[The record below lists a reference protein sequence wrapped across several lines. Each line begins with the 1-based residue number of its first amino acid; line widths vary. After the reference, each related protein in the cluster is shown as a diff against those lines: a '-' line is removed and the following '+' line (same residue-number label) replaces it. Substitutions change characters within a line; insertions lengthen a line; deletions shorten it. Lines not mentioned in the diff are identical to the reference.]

1 MYRTFV
7 LGFLFIFFGCY
18 SKKNIELVNYEKIVS
33 HRNKGLA
40 YLEEENFTEAEKE
53 FKELTFLAP
62 QDPLGYANLGL
73 TYLKSDGQINKS
85 EQWLKKALELNQK
98 DPEIRILLILY
109 YELNSQDSLAFNIL
123 KESINYSP
131 NHIKTLYKLTEYYLK
146 RNDIN
151 SKQIAQIYLKKI
163 VELIPANISAQLKLI
178 EILLNENKISEA
190 TRGLNKIS
198 QIFPKLPENSVEMLE
213 NSIRFLNMED
223 LDQAKTYVMIFE
235 NLIRPTS
242 FYKSSLIELK
252 GNVGPVSGSPI
263 LRFTKIEPVK
273 KYKKAKDYALSKN
286 KIGLFSSSI
295 SFLFIMSLLLFNGY
309 GFIDQLITS
318 DILKSLLPFNIHS
331 GFAQSGL
338 FFLILFILNSII
350 SIPFSYYNT
359 FVIEE
364 KFGFNRTTKSTF
376 FLDILKSFLLSILIG
391 GALLFLALYL
401 YDNLNDGFWLWLWI
415 GLSFLIIFINMFY
428 ADLIVPIFNK
438 LKPLDDGELR
448 QKIEKYSKEVGYLLK
463 NIYVIDGSKR
473 STKANA
479 FFSGLGPRKTIALY
493 DTLIEKHTED
503 ELVAVL
509 AHEVGHFKK
518 KHIFSG
524 LIMSIIQ
531 IGVMTFFFELCLKLP
546 EISLALGGS
555 EASFHLGLIGFSIIF
570 SPISML
576 SGILMNYISRKN
588 EFEADAY
595 AKETFNGEDLS
606 LALKKLSVDS
616 LSNIYP
622 HPLYVFFHY
631 SHPPLIQRLR
641 ALN

>member
-1 MYRTFV
+1 MATQLWF
-7 LGFLFIFFGCY
+7 FI
-18 SKKNIELVNYEKIVS
+18 IVS
-33 HRNKGLA
+33 LVVFNYLFSNILDYVNHRN
-40 YLEEENFTEAEKE
+40 
-53 FKELTFLAP
+53 
-62 QDPLGYANLGL
+62 
-73 TYLKSDGQINKS
+73 
-85 EQWLKKALELNQK
+85 WK
-98 DPEIRILLILY
+98 DEI
-109 YELNSQDSLAFNIL
+109 
-123 KESINYSP
+123 P
-131 NHIKTLYKLTEYYLK
+131 N
-146 RNDIN
+146 
-151 SKQIAQIYLKKI
+151 
-163 VELIPANISAQLKLI
+163 
-178 EILLNENKISEA
+178 
-190 TRGLNKIS
+190 
-198 QIFPKLPENSVEMLE
+198 
-213 NSIRFLNMED
+213 
-223 LDQAKTYVMIFE
+223 
-235 NLIRPTS
+235 
-242 FYKSSLIELK
+242 ELK
-252 GNVGPVSGSPI
+252 DFYN
-263 LRFTKIEPVK
+263 EE
-273 KYKKAKDYALSKN
+273 KYKIAKNYAISKN
-286 KIGLFSSSI
+286 KIGLFSSSV
-295 SFLFIMSLLLFNGY
+295 SFLFIISLLIFNGY
-309 GFIDQLITS
+309 GFIDQLVSS
-318 DILKSLLPFNIHS
+318 DILKSFLPFDINS
-331 GFAQSGL
+331 SFAQSGL

-359 FVIEE
+359 FIIEE
-364 KFGFNRTTKSTF
+364 KFGFNKTTKSTF
-376 FLDILKSFLLSILIG
+376 FLDILKSSLLSIFIG

-415 GLSFLIIFINMFY
+415 GLSFLMIFINMFY

-555 EASFHLGLIGFSIIF
+555 EASFHLGLIGFSIVF

-631 SHPPLIQRLR
+631 SHPPLIERLR

>member
-1 MYRTFV
+1 MTT
-7 LGFLFIFFGCY
+7 LFWFFIII
-18 SKKNIELVNYEKIVS
+18 SLVVFNYLFS
-33 HRNKGLA
+33 
-40 YLEEENFTEAEKE
+40 
-53 FKELTFLAP
+53 
-62 QDPLGYANLGL
+62 
-73 TYLKSDGQINKS
+73 
-85 EQWLKKALELNQK
+85 
-98 DPEIRILLILY
+98 
-109 YELNSQDSLAFNIL
+109 NIL
-123 KESINYSP
+123 DYVNHSNWKDEIP
-131 NHIKTLYKLTEYYLK
+131 N
-146 RNDIN
+146 
-151 SKQIAQIYLKKI
+151 
-163 VELIPANISAQLKLI
+163 
-178 EILLNENKISEA
+178 
-190 TRGLNKIS
+190 
-198 QIFPKLPENSVEMLE
+198 
-213 NSIRFLNMED
+213 
-223 LDQAKTYVMIFE
+223 
-235 NLIRPTS
+235 
-242 FYKSSLIELK
+242 ELK
-252 GNVGPVSGSPI
+252 DFYN
-263 LRFTKIEPVK
+263 KK

-295 SFLFIMSLLLFNGY
+295 SFLFIMTLLVFNGY
-309 GFIDQLITS
+309 GFIDQLV
-318 DILKSLLPFNIHS
+318 NM
-331 GFAQSGL
+331 
-338 FFLILFILNSII
+338 
-350 SIPFSYYNT
+350 
-359 FVIEE
+359 
-364 KFGFNRTTKSTF
+364 
-376 FLDILKSFLLSILIG
+376 DILKSFFLSVFIG

-415 GLSFLIIFINMFY
+415 GLSFLMILINMFY

-448 QKIEKYSKEVGYLLK
+448 QKIEKYSKEVGYLLN

-531 IGVMTFFFELCLKLP
+531 IGIMTFFFELCLKLP

>member
-1 MYRTFV
+1 MTT
-7 LGFLFIFFGCY
+7 LFWFFIII
-18 SKKNIELVNYEKIVS
+18 SLVVFNYLFS
-33 HRNKGLA
+33 
-40 YLEEENFTEAEKE
+40 
-53 FKELTFLAP
+53 
-62 QDPLGYANLGL
+62 
-73 TYLKSDGQINKS
+73 
-85 EQWLKKALELNQK
+85 
-98 DPEIRILLILY
+98 
-109 YELNSQDSLAFNIL
+109 NIL
-123 KESINYSP
+123 DYINHSNWKDEIP
-131 NHIKTLYKLTEYYLK
+131 N
-146 RNDIN
+146 
-151 SKQIAQIYLKKI
+151 
-163 VELIPANISAQLKLI
+163 
-178 EILLNENKISEA
+178 
-190 TRGLNKIS
+190 
-198 QIFPKLPENSVEMLE
+198 
-213 NSIRFLNMED
+213 
-223 LDQAKTYVMIFE
+223 
-235 NLIRPTS
+235 
-242 FYKSSLIELK
+242 ELK
-252 GNVGPVSGSPI
+252 DFYN
-263 LRFTKIEPVK
+263 KE

-295 SFLFIMSLLLFNGY
+295 SFLFIMTLLVFNGY
-309 GFIDQLITS
+309 GFIDQLVNM
-318 DILKSLLPFNIHS
+318 DILKSFFLFDLNS
-331 GFAQSGL
+331 SFAQSGL

-359 FVIEE
+359 FIIEE
-364 KFGFNRTTKSTF
+364 KFGFNKTTKSTF
-376 FLDILKSFLLSILIG
+376 FLDILKSIFLSVFIG

-415 GLSFLIIFINMFY
+415 GLSFLMILINMFY

-448 QKIEKYSKEVGYLLK
+448 QKIEKYSKEVGYLLN

-531 IGVMTFFFELCLKLP
+531 IGIMTFFFELCLKLP

>member
-1 MYRTFV
+1 MTT
-7 LGFLFIFFGCY
+7 LFWFFIII
-18 SKKNIELVNYEKIVS
+18 SLVVFNYLFS
-33 HRNKGLA
+33 
-40 YLEEENFTEAEKE
+40 
-53 FKELTFLAP
+53 
-62 QDPLGYANLGL
+62 
-73 TYLKSDGQINKS
+73 
-85 EQWLKKALELNQK
+85 
-98 DPEIRILLILY
+98 
-109 YELNSQDSLAFNIL
+109 NIL
-123 KESINYSP
+123 DYVNHSNWKDEIP
-131 NHIKTLYKLTEYYLK
+131 N
-146 RNDIN
+146 
-151 SKQIAQIYLKKI
+151 
-163 VELIPANISAQLKLI
+163 
-178 EILLNENKISEA
+178 
-190 TRGLNKIS
+190 
-198 QIFPKLPENSVEMLE
+198 
-213 NSIRFLNMED
+213 
-223 LDQAKTYVMIFE
+223 
-235 NLIRPTS
+235 
-242 FYKSSLIELK
+242 ELK
-252 GNVGPVSGSPI
+252 DFYN
-263 LRFTKIEPVK
+263 KQ

-295 SFLFIMSLLLFNGY
+295 SFLFIMTLLVFNGY
-309 GFIDQLITS
+309 GFIDQLVNM
-318 DILKSLLPFNIHS
+318 DILKSFFLFDLNS
-331 GFAQSGL
+331 SFAQSGL

-359 FVIEE
+359 FIIEE
-364 KFGFNRTTKSTF
+364 KFGFNKTTKSTF
-376 FLDILKSFLLSILIG
+376 FLDILKSFFLSVFIG

-415 GLSFLIIFINMFY
+415 GLSFLMILINMFY

-448 QKIEKYSKEVGYLLK
+448 QKIEEYSKEVGYLLK

-531 IGVMTFFFELCLKLP
+531 IGIMTFFFELCLKLP